1 MAICKN
7 TEGSPGVADI
17 GQVEEVPN
25 NWNRMMQR
33 HRTINDYFGCLIQ
46 ENDKEKQIRDQFA
59 FGSQVGTPDLKTS
72 EQRPQTVG

>member
-7 TEGSPGVADI
+7 TEGGPGVTDI

-46 ENDKEKQIRDQFA
+46 EDNKKKQIRDQFT
-59 FGSQVGTPDLKTS
+59 FGGQVGTPDLKTS

>member
-7 TEGSPGVADI
+7 TEGSSGVTDI
-17 GQVEEVPN
+17 GEVEEVPN

-33 HRTINDYFGCLIQ
+33 HRTINDNFGCLIQ

-59 FGSQVGTPDLKTS
+59 FGGQVGTPDLKTS